1 MEKETNKRTD
11 MTQDQLNFDIL
22 FSIREKLEGHA
33 IILQVLVGLIAIAD
47 EEISEVPHLGY
58 GLAGLIDLW
67 LKKQGGFTDES
78 LKEIRESPG
87 YVIQHAH
94 EIMSLIQQG
103 RKPSAVGGFEDIV
116 ERLEKTIKTYGD
128 MYRAEADS
136 LLKPLKEIREKGG
149 FKN

>member
-1 MEKETNKRTD
+1 MEANKKME

-22 FSIREKLEGHA
+22 FLIQEKLESHA
-33 IILQVLVGLIAIAD
+33 IKLQVLANLVAIAD
-47 EEISEVPHLGY
+47 EDLFEVPHFGF

-67 LKKQGGFTDES
+67 LKEQNDFTSES
-78 LKEIRESPG
+78 FREAREKPE
-87 YVIQHAH
+87 YVIHNAH
-94 EIMSLIQQG
+94 EIISLIQQG
-103 RKPSAVGGFEDIV
+103 RKPSTVGGFEDIV

-136 LLKPLKEIREKGG
+136 LLKLLKEIREKGG